1 MFSCSRSLELRGLV
15 SQIHYTENKM
25 NQKKPQNK
33 ISADPEVNNFEK
45 KAAPVIWDVFFFD
58 FLAPNRNK
66 LIY

>member
-45 KAAPVIWDVFFFD
+45 KAAPVI
-58 FLAPNRNK
+58 
-66 LIY
+66 